1 MKVYGLHGKS
11 GTGKSHRATEIAE
24 QTGAAAIIDDGLL
37 IREGRRLAGRSAK
50 NEQLLLAAVKR
61 AVFHAEAHR
70 DEVKQALAEHQLH
83 SLLVIGTSKRMVRT
97 IVRALDLPEPSEWI
111 AIQDV
116 QSEDETLYAGQQRNR
131 NLHVIPVLPE
141 EAGTAFAGSWFRK
154 LLIRLRRRDQ
164 EVLVVKPVYTG
175 KDRIV
180 ISPKCLKDMTRIHE
194 QPGIRLDQI
203 QTGFEQIAVQIST
216 SPEITIA
223 DIASWKKHLE
233 QAVRTQLG
241 MICTVHI
248 KWKKIMI
255 DHA

>member
-1 MKVYGLHGKS
+1 MKIYGLYGKS
-11 GTGKSHRATEIAE
+11 GTGKSHRATEVAE

-37 IREGRRLAGRSAK
+37 IKEGRRLAGRSAK

-70 DEVKQALAEHQLH
+70 NEVKQALADHELQ
-83 SLLVIGTSKRMVRT
+83 SLLVLGTSKRMVRT
-97 IVRALDLPEPSEWI
+97 ILRALNLPDPSEWI
-111 AIQDV
+111 AI
-116 QSEDETLYAGQQRNR
+116 SEIQTEEETLHSGQQRGR
-131 NLHVIPVLPE
+131 NLHVIPILPE
-141 EAGTAFAGSWFRK
+141 EVGTAFAGSWFRK
-154 LLIRLRRRDQ
+154 LLIRLRRREQ

-194 QPGIRLDQI
+194 HPGIRLEQI

-216 SPEITIA
+216 SQEVTIA
-223 DIASWKKHLE
+223 DIAFWKKHLE

-241 MICTVHI
+241 MICTVHV
-248 KWKKIMI
+248 KWKRIII
-255 DHA
+255 DNA